1 MALQIMK
8 VLASATTVTT
18 VSPVNTKLF
27 YVTTAQTDGGGT
39 LTIDAADFFW
49 MMAQQQRHF
58 LH

>member
-8 VLASATTVTT
+8 ILASATTVTT

-39 LTIDAADFFW
+39 LTIDAADFF
-49 MMAQQQRHF
+49 R
-58 LH
+58 